1 MPPVAGPSTQ
11 ARATQPLPQAT
22 NALLHTLAPIHS
34 EHFPRLQHAVQPD
47 TSDIATQEQK
57 QDAEQKIALLKSVLG
72 GWMQGVEADL
82 EGGKDPAA
90 TSENLVALAST
101 LPGSFSG
108 IKAKPRFLLYTS
120 RSSPFSTARVPPT
133 PSLVNGSPRKDAAKS
148 GPSLQ
153 PAAGVEGIHPEE
165 DLATFLVCRSLSVS
179 SRLQAAL
186 FDPAVEASID
196 ETVRK
201 VAEERAAALRE
212 LESLV
217 QGIVEVLCESA
228 VRVEWRAGVA
238 KDDVKS
244 GGVGKAKEIVEELI
258 RLIRTLLPKTASD
271 EQSYPRTFTL
281 FESSRA
287 YQPTLRSPSKA
298 GAPDD
303 AIPRRPSLTVKMPL
317 HAISLVLVSL
327 RILLAVTA
335 STAYL
340 AEYRLA
346 VLNLLLSSW
355 PVVGSL
361 RPAENDSTTLS
372 RKGKERASEEMD
384 VADLRRRLAVEWLE
398 CVRSVLQR
406 PHDAFASVEVE
417 ATSVRVLDELSEAL
431 RHPRSAGEAGLS
443 TERLEVLLAE
453 NLALIWKAVTNAKS
467 ATGQAG
473 GFDSL
478 QQHIAALFAA
488 EGTQLIEVFLAKDGI
503 SAELKIAVALVLS
516 LAVVL
521 EPAEPSETTSALLD
535 TLPPS
540 ALSALEQNLARLGP
554 KLIHDCPDSLAA
566 VSRIV
571 NLALAALKDEMV
583 DRNPRLDD
591 VGTDEGPARKRRRL
605 GDAGA
610 APEIPMDV
618 DDAPT
623 RMRRPFTEVVAR
635 LMEAA
640 KTRISSSVGS
650 DAAKVLEAAG
660 EATEQTAV
668 RLIST
673 LHESTPALAAEMIRT
688 IGLLSCAQSG
698 CLDFASCDDS
708 ADTPLAPSCA
718 CCDSLK
724 SPTDDFSTPAALRSL
739 TRQPLEAFAQVA
751 PAVLAAAGKDDKLRL
766 AVLNAAA
773 RLVRH
778 TGVEHASLAGEKDAL
793 LVAVQRELE
802 GSSRSG
808 RLAARHVLVAVAQAR
823 QEQDA
828 GDFLL
833 RDLFKPVDS
842 LIARENPSLTETA
855 LQLVGSLARVA
866 EPQGLLEC
874 EALARLLRLLG
885 HRNSF
890 IKSLAKLQITQV
902 ASHRGIKPYALVQPH
917 FATLS
922 PALLSSTTTLT
933 AALEVFH
940 QSRESL
946 LRITREHTIPGII
959 LHDKQALLCQVAEA
973 SRTTIPE
980 MLCDPPVASAV
991 LAHLYMQPD
1000 DQRQRGLKVLMRECR
1015 GVVLAKLLES
1025 INIPLVYKLAL
1036 ELGDEDQMVAAQAE
1050 RGLKAVERARLGHAA
1065 SAHIDPAHVLKNA
1078 IVGILSH
1085 MNRGLHEAGHQRPLR
1100 EKQKIIRSL
1109 DAITRMVG
1117 RAIAGFSPQIMAT
1130 LQTALEL
1137 PGLRL
1142 VTLNAFRAFLQ
1153 SLKFSDI
1160 GAFIGPT
1167 TAAFVRL
1174 WPDLTNLERASAAKT
1189 IHYLVVENVDSLSQH
1204 VKDVADLSGIP
1215 ELAQADRR
1223 LQAARR
1229 GWSLFDWLRH
1239 LLDRIA
1245 SENDVV
1251 TLQALRELKVV
1262 LAKNVASIQALA
1274 TGDTFDPAI
1283 GRLVSVLLSAA
1294 VKDSPEN
1301 ESIRNVA
1308 FECIGILGA
1317 VDPDR
1322 FELPP
1327 VEPPPVVLENFDDRS
1342 EAIDFAI
1349 RLIEDLLVGAYR
1361 STNDTKHQEMLAY
1374 AIQELLRFC
1383 GFTEDLIISPQTAAH
1398 VDPLTLH
1405 RWQKLPKTVI
1415 EACAPLLSTRFSLA
1429 NDRAM
1434 QPATFPIY
1442 LSTTVYRDWIRAFAN
1457 ELLKGV
1463 RGETAGQVFGA
1474 FSGLLHLEDTAVAQH
1489 LLPHLVLHV
1498 VICGSDEDRLNIKK
1512 EMETV
1517 LTDQVSP
1524 THTLSENSRL
1534 LAAQT
1539 VFSLMDHVSR
1549 WITLARKRLADAK
1562 ALRKKTKSKPA
1573 PIESKITQQLGD
1585 VEGILQDIPHILVGQ
1600 AALTCKAYARSL
1612 LNFESHIVA
1621 QRAQKG
1627 LDVDKDLQV
1636 YYENL
1641 HECYAHLDEP
1651 DGMEGISTKILSPSI
1666 LHQIREHESTGRWT
1680 SAQSCWEVKLQQ
1692 KPDEPGNHVGLLR
1705 CLRNLGHYDSMRTH
1719 IAGLLHGR
1727 GDEVDWERILA
1738 PFNIEASLFVGDW
1751 DAIEDVLEVPGVEGA
1766 EAAFGRVL
1774 SAIRTGDRDLV
1785 ERAFYEAREQL
1796 GGPLV
1801 AAGRESYR
1809 RVYDSVVHLHILD
1822 ELSLINEL
1830 QVASTK
1836 ELPACFETLKNR
1848 LDATS
1853 PSFRAREPILN
1864 LRRTALRLTLPH
1876 EQAAKTEVGNLWLET
1891 SKIARKA
1898 GHFQTAYSA
1907 ILQARDYDAEYTFLQ
1922 SAKLFKANDQPF
1934 KAIQELDNR
1943 LKPILAR
1950 FNERDPNDPLISHDK
1965 PGPIAKA
1972 ALRRARWMQEA
1983 GRLDQNEAVSLYNE
1997 ATALAPNWETAYFH
2011 LGRFWD
2017 RMAQEKEKK
2026 QPKHKQGRYTGDIAG
2041 YRCQVVKLYVR
2052 SLACGTKYIYQ
2063 ALPRTLTIWLEMGE
2077 RPALVEHSKNRKSNP
2092 QAALDGEDHDLLKY
2106 FTRCNGYI
2114 RKAAVQQPLPAY
2126 LWLTVLPQLVSR
2138 ILHANE
2144 TLYDVLEQVLL
2155 KVLSTFPHHGF
2166 WAMASG
2172 AKSNTNRRSRRNM
2185 RIFQKAKEAAAAKHA
2200 SDVGAIVDEGLRL
2213 VDQLLVLC
2221 NFPINGKVD
2230 TLSLKKTFPQL
2241 YKTAPCKLIIPL
2253 QSSLTVSLPFDASQA
2268 AAHKPFPDSLPV
2280 FQDFD
2285 DQIVVM
2291 SSLQK
2296 PRKITVRG
2304 DDGRFYSFLCKP
2316 KDDLRKDARLMEFNA
2331 MIIKLL
2337 KKDSDARSR
2346 KLNIRT
2352 YSVVPL
2358 NEECGLIEW
2367 VPHTVVLRGLL
2378 NKSYLSRGIASWS
2391 PELKRIF
2398 DSIRDDQKR
2407 IGERFDK
2414 EVLSMFPPVFHDWFL
2429 ETFPEP
2435 SAWHRARLAYSRT
2448 AAVIS
2453 MVGFVLG
2460 LGDRHCENIL
2470 LDATTGETVQV
2481 DFNCLFDKGRT
2492 FEVPEKVPFRL
2503 TQNIIDGMG
2512 VTGFEGQSGVYRRAC
2527 EITLRILRAN
2537 RDSLRSVL
2545 ETFLHDPLVE
2555 WVYVSKKQ
2563 REAGTGPE
2571 QTRAR
2576 ALEALEPIDNKLL
2589 GLQVTSDPESIG
2601 VKEVSVE
2608 EQVERLIREARDSKN
2623 LGAMYVGWCAWY

>member
-22 NALLHTLAPIHS
+22 NSLLDNLAPIHS
-34 EHFPRLQHAVQPD
+34 LHFPRLPHAVQPD

-82 EGGKDPAA
+82 DRGRDLAV

-120 RSSPFSTARVPPT
+120 RSSPFSTARIPPT
-133 PSLVNGSPRKDAAKS
+133 PSLVNGSPRKDAVKN

-186 FDPAVEASID
+186 SDPASEASVD
-196 ETVRK
+196 ETVRQ
-201 VAEERAAALRE
+201 VAEERATALRE

-238 KDDVKS
+238 KDEVKG

-258 RLIRTLLPKTASD
+258 RLVRTLVPKTTSD

-287 YQPTLRSPSKA
+287 YQPTPRSPSKA

-303 AIPRRPSLTVKMPL
+303 VTPRRPSLTVKTPL

-327 RILLAVTA
+327 RVLLTVTA

-346 VLNLLLSSW
+346 VLNVLLSSW

-361 RPAENDSTTLS
+361 RPAEHDSTSLS
-372 RKGKERASEEMD
+372 RKGKERASEDMD
-384 VADLRRRLAVEWLE
+384 VAELRRRIAIEWLA
-398 CVRSVLQR
+398 CVRTVLQQ
-406 PHDAFASVEVE
+406 PDSAFTVIEIE
-417 ATSVRVLDELSEAL
+417 AISVRVLDELSDAM
-431 RHPRSAGEAGLS
+431 RHLRSAGDVGLS
-443 TERLEVLLAE
+443 SPPLEMLLAE
-453 NLALIWKAVTNAKS
+453 ILALMWRAVMNSRT
-467 ATGQAG
+467 ATGQPG
-473 GFDSL
+473 GFDNL
-478 QQHIAALFAA
+478 QQNVAALLAS
-488 EGTQLIEVFLAKDGI
+488 EGLQLVDVFTEKVGV
-503 SAELKIAVALVLS
+503 STELKTTVGLVLS
-516 LAVVL
+516 LAIIL
-521 EPAEPSETTSALLD
+521 ERAEPFDSTSSLLEF
-535 TLPPS
+535 LPPS
-540 ALSALEQNLARLGP
+540 ALSALEQHIARLRTRSMQ
-554 KLIHDCPDSLAA
+554 DCPESLAA
-566 VSRIV
+566 VSRTV
-571 NLALAALKDEMV
+571 NRALATLSNEMTGN
-583 DRNPRLDD
+583 NPGLDSAG
-591 VGTDEGPARKRRRL
+591 VDEGPARKRRRL
-605 GDAGA
+605 GDLGPSSVVA
-610 APEIPMDV
+610 MDV
-618 DDAPT
+618 DEVPFRT
-623 RMRRPFTEVVAR
+623 RRPSSEVAARLLVVAKGR
-635 LMEAA
+635 VSGIL
-640 KTRISSSVGS
+640 GS
-650 DAAKVLEAAG
+650 DAANGFDAPDEAA
-660 EATEQTAV
+660 EQTAV
-668 RLIST
+668 RLISA
-673 LHESTPALAAEMIRT
+673 LHESTPALALEIIRT
-688 IGLLSCAQSG
+688 IGLLGCARSG
-698 CLDFASCDDS
+698 CVDFLSS
-708 ADTPLAPSCA
+708 TDTTDIQLAPSCSH
-718 CCDSLK
+718 CDTLAT
-724 SPTDDFSTPAALRSL
+724 PTDTSDNPYDLRIF
-739 TRQPLEAFAQVA
+739 TREPLETFAHVA
-751 PAVLAAAGKDDKLRL
+751 PTVLAAANKHDKLRV

-773 RLVRH
+773 RLIRH
-778 TGVEHASLAGEKDAL
+778 SVVEHASLVGENDAL
-793 LVAVQRELE
+793 LLAVRRELE

-808 RLAARHVLVAVAQAR
+808 RMAAGHVLVAIAQAR
-823 QEQDA
+823 QEHDA

-833 RDLFKPVDS
+833 RDLLKPVDS

-855 LQLVGSLARVA
+855 LQLVGSLAGAA

-890 IKSLAKLQITQV
+890 IKSLAKLQITQI
-902 ASHRGIKPYALVQPH
+902 ASRRGIKPYALVQPH

-922 PALLSSTTTLT
+922 PALLSSTSTLT
-933 AALEVFH
+933 ATLEVFH
-940 QSRESL
+940 QSRESI

-959 LHDKQALLCQVAEA
+959 LHDKQMLLRQVAEA
-973 SRTTIPE
+973 SRMTIPE

-991 LAHLYMQPD
+991 LAYLYMQPD

-1142 VTLNAFRAFLQ
+1142 VTLDAFRSFLQ

-1189 IHYLVVENVDSLSQH
+1189 IHYLVVENVDSLSQN
-1204 VKDVADLSGIP
+1204 VKDIADLSGIP

-1262 LAKNVASIQALA
+1262 LSKNVASIQALA

-1283 GRLVSVLLSAA
+1283 GRLISVLLSAA

-1322 FELPP
+1322 FELPL

-1442 LSTTVYRDWIRAFAN
+1442 LSTIIYRDWIRGFAN

-1498 VICGSDEDRLNIKK
+1498 VICGSDEDRLNIKN

-1573 PIESKITQQLGD
+1573 LIEAKLAQQLGD
-1585 VEGILQDIPHILVGQ
+1585 VEGILQDIPHVLVGQ

-1627 LDVDKDLQV
+1627 SDVDKDLQV

-1692 KPDEPGNHVGLLR
+1692 KPDDPGNHVGLLR

-1738 PFNIEASLFVGDW
+1738 PFNIEASLFAGDW
-1751 DAIEDVLEVPGVEGA
+1751 DAVEDVLEVPGVEGA

-1774 SAIRTGDRDLV
+1774 SAIRAGDRDLV

-1801 AAGRESYR
+1801 AAGQESYR

-1822 ELSLINEL
+1822 ELSMINEL
-1830 QVASTK
+1830 RVTSTK
-1836 ELPACFETLKNR
+1836 ELPACVKTLQHR

-1876 EQAAKTEVGNLWLET
+1876 EHAAKTEVGNLWLET

-1922 SAKLFKANDQPF
+1922 SAKLFKANDQPS

-1950 FNERDPNDPLISHDK
+1950 FNDRDPNDPLISHDK

-1997 ATALAPNWETAYFH
+1997 ATALAPNWESAYFY

-2017 RMAQEKEKK
+2017 RMAEDKEKK
-2026 QPKHKQGRYTGDIAG
+2026 QPKHKQGRYTGDIAMF
-2041 YRCQVVKLYVR
+2041 RCQVIKLYVR
-2052 SLACGTKYIYQ
+2052 SLAFGTKYIYQ

-2077 RPALVEHSKNRKSNP
+2077 RPSLVEHSKNRKANP

-2106 FTRCNGYI
+2106 FTRCNGYL
-2114 RKAAVQQPLPAY
+2114 RKATVQQPLPAY

-2138 ILHANE
+2138 ILHAND
-2144 TLYDVLEQVLL
+2144 TLYDVLEQILL
-2155 KVLSTFPHHGF
+2155 KVLSSFPHHGF

-2172 AKSNTNRRSRRNM
+2172 AKSNTTRRSKRNM

-2230 TLSLKKTFPQL
+2230 TLSLKKTFPVL
-2241 YKTAPCKLIIPL
+2241 CKTAPCKLIIPL
-2253 QSSLTVSLPFDASQA
+2253 QSSLTVSQPFDASQA
-2268 AAHKPFPDSLPV
+2268 AAHKPFPDN
-2280 FQDFD
+2280 FD

-2304 DDGRFYSFLCKP
+2304 DDGKFYSFLCKP

-2378 NKSYLSRGIASWS
+2378 NKAYLSRGIASWS
-2391 PELKRIF
+2391 PDLKRIF
-2398 DSIRDDQKR
+2398 DGIRDDSKR

-2512 VTGFEGQSGVYRRAC
+2512 VYRRAC
-2527 EITLRILRAN
+2527 EITLRILRAH

-2563 REAGTGPE
+2563 REAGTGPD

-2589 GLQVTSDPESIG
+2589 GLQVTSDPQSLG
-2601 VKEVSVE
+2601 VKEVGVE

>member
-808 RLAARHVLVAVAQAR
+808 RLAARRGRNKMQAT
-823 QEQDA
+823 
-828 GDFLL
+828 F
-833 RDLFKPVDS
+833 S
-842 LIARENPSLTETA
+842 
-855 LQLVGSLARVA
+855 
-866 EPQGLLEC
+866 
-874 EALARLLRLLG
+874 
-885 HRNSF
+885 
-890 IKSLAKLQITQV
+890 
-902 ASHRGIKPYALVQPH
+902 
-917 FATLS
+917 FAT
-922 PALLSSTTTLT
+922 SS
-933 AALEVFH
+933 
-940 QSRESL
+940 S
-946 LRITREHTIPGII
+946 
-959 LHDKQALLCQVAEA
+959 
-973 SRTTIPE
+973 
-980 MLCDPPVASAV
+980 
-991 LAHLYMQPD
+991 
-1000 DQRQRGLKVLMRECR
+1000 
-1015 GVVLAKLLES
+1015 
-1025 INIPLVYKLAL
+1025 
-1036 ELGDEDQMVAAQAE
+1036 
-1050 RGLKAVERARLGHAA
+1050 
-1065 SAHIDPAHVLKNA
+1065 
-1078 IVGILSH
+1078 
-1085 MNRGLHEAGHQRPLR
+1085 
-1100 EKQKIIRSL
+1100 
-1109 DAITRMVG
+1109 
-1117 RAIAGFSPQIMAT
+1117 
-1130 LQTALEL
+1130 
-1137 PGLRL
+1137 
-1142 VTLNAFRAFLQ
+1142 
-1153 SLKFSDI
+1153 
-1160 GAFIGPT
+1160 
-1167 TAAFVRL
+1167 
-1174 WPDLTNLERASAAKT
+1174 
-1189 IHYLVVENVDSLSQH
+1189 
-1204 VKDVADLSGIP
+1204 
-1215 ELAQADRR
+1215 
-1223 LQAARR
+1223 
-1229 GWSLFDWLRH
+1229 
-1239 LLDRIA
+1239 
-1245 SENDVV
+1245 
-1251 TLQALRELKVV
+1251 
-1262 LAKNVASIQALA
+1262 
-1274 TGDTFDPAI
+1274 
-1283 GRLVSVLLSAA
+1283 
-1294 VKDSPEN
+1294 
-1301 ESIRNVA
+1301 
-1308 FECIGILGA
+1308 
-1317 VDPDR
+1317 
-1322 FELPP
+1322 
-1327 VEPPPVVLENFDDRS
+1327 
-1342 EAIDFAI
+1342 
-1349 RLIEDLLVGAYR
+1349 R
-1361 STNDTKHQEMLAY
+1361 STA
-1374 AIQELLRFC
+1374 
-1383 GFTEDLIISPQTAAH
+1383 
-1398 VDPLTLH
+1398 
-1405 RWQKLPKTVI
+1405 
-1415 EACAPLLSTRFSLA
+1415 
-1429 NDRAM
+1429 
-1434 QPATFPIY
+1434 
-1442 LSTTVYRDWIRAFAN
+1442 
-1457 ELLKGV
+1457 
-1463 RGETAGQVFGA
+1463 
-1474 FSGLLHLEDTAVAQH
+1474 
-1489 LLPHLVLHV
+1489 
-1498 VICGSDEDRLNIKK
+1498 
-1512 EMETV
+1512 
-1517 LTDQVSP
+1517 
-1524 THTLSENSRL
+1524 
-1534 LAAQT
+1534 
-1539 VFSLMDHVSR
+1539 
-1549 WITLARKRLADAK
+1549 
-1562 ALRKKTKSKPA
+1562 
-1573 PIESKITQQLGD
+1573 
-1585 VEGILQDIPHILVGQ
+1585 
-1600 AALTCKAYARSL
+1600 
-1612 LNFESHIVA
+1612 
-1621 QRAQKG
+1621 
-1627 LDVDKDLQV
+1627 
-1636 YYENL
+1636 
-1641 HECYAHLDEP
+1641 
-1651 DGMEGISTKILSPSI
+1651 
-1666 LHQIREHESTGRWT
+1666 
-1680 SAQSCWEVKLQQ
+1680 
-1692 KPDEPGNHVGLLR
+1692 
-1705 CLRNLGHYDSMRTH
+1705 
-1719 IAGLLHGR
+1719 
-1727 GDEVDWERILA
+1727 
-1738 PFNIEASLFVGDW
+1738 
-1751 DAIEDVLEVPGVEGA
+1751 
-1766 EAAFGRVL
+1766 
-1774 SAIRTGDRDLV
+1774 
-1785 ERAFYEAREQL
+1785 
-1796 GGPLV
+1796 
-1801 AAGRESYR
+1801 
-1809 RVYDSVVHLHILD
+1809 
-1822 ELSLINEL
+1822 
-1830 QVASTK
+1830 
-1836 ELPACFETLKNR
+1836 
-1848 LDATS
+1848 
-1853 PSFRAREPILN
+1853 
-1864 LRRTALRLTLPH
+1864 
-1876 EQAAKTEVGNLWLET
+1876 
-1891 SKIARKA
+1891 
-1898 GHFQTAYSA
+1898 
-1907 ILQARDYDAEYTFLQ
+1907 
-1922 SAKLFKANDQPF
+1922 
-1934 KAIQELDNR
+1934 
-1943 LKPILAR
+1943 
-1950 FNERDPNDPLISHDK
+1950 
-1965 PGPIAKA
+1965 
-1972 ALRRARWMQEA
+1972 
-1983 GRLDQNEAVSLYNE
+1983 
-1997 ATALAPNWETAYFH
+1997 
-2011 LGRFWD
+2011 
-2017 RMAQEKEKK
+2017 
-2026 QPKHKQGRYTGDIAG
+2026 
-2041 YRCQVVKLYVR
+2041 
-2052 SLACGTKYIYQ
+2052 
-2063 ALPRTLTIWLEMGE
+2063 
-2077 RPALVEHSKNRKSNP
+2077 
-2092 QAALDGEDHDLLKY
+2092 
-2106 FTRCNGYI
+2106 
-2114 RKAAVQQPLPAY
+2114 
-2126 LWLTVLPQLVSR
+2126 
-2138 ILHANE
+2138 
-2144 TLYDVLEQVLL
+2144 
-2155 KVLSTFPHHGF
+2155 
-2166 WAMASG
+2166 
-2172 AKSNTNRRSRRNM
+2172 
-2185 RIFQKAKEAAAAKHA
+2185 
-2200 SDVGAIVDEGLRL
+2200 
-2213 VDQLLVLC
+2213 
-2221 NFPINGKVD
+2221 
-2230 TLSLKKTFPQL
+2230 
-2241 YKTAPCKLIIPL
+2241 
-2253 QSSLTVSLPFDASQA
+2253 
-2268 AAHKPFPDSLPV
+2268 
-2280 FQDFD
+2280 
-2285 DQIVVM
+2285 
-2291 SSLQK
+2291 
-2296 PRKITVRG
+2296 
-2304 DDGRFYSFLCKP
+2304 
-2316 KDDLRKDARLMEFNA
+2316 
-2331 MIIKLL
+2331 
-2337 KKDSDARSR
+2337 
-2346 KLNIRT
+2346 
-2352 YSVVPL
+2352 
-2358 NEECGLIEW
+2358 
-2367 VPHTVVLRGLL
+2367 
-2378 NKSYLSRGIASWS
+2378 
-2391 PELKRIF
+2391 
-2398 DSIRDDQKR
+2398 
-2407 IGERFDK
+2407 
-2414 EVLSMFPPVFHDWFL
+2414 
-2429 ETFPEP
+2429 
-2435 SAWHRARLAYSRT
+2435 
-2448 AAVIS
+2448 
-2453 MVGFVLG
+2453 
-2460 LGDRHCENIL
+2460 
-2470 LDATTGETVQV
+2470 
-2481 DFNCLFDKGRT
+2481 
-2492 FEVPEKVPFRL
+2492 
-2503 TQNIIDGMG
+2503 
-2512 VTGFEGQSGVYRRAC
+2512 
-2527 EITLRILRAN
+2527 
-2537 RDSLRSVL
+2537 
-2545 ETFLHDPLVE
+2545 
-2555 WVYVSKKQ
+2555 
-2563 REAGTGPE
+2563 
-2571 QTRAR
+2571 
-2576 ALEALEPIDNKLL
+2576 
-2589 GLQVTSDPESIG
+2589 
-2601 VKEVSVE
+2601 
-2608 EQVERLIREARDSKN
+2608 
-2623 LGAMYVGWCAWY
+2623 